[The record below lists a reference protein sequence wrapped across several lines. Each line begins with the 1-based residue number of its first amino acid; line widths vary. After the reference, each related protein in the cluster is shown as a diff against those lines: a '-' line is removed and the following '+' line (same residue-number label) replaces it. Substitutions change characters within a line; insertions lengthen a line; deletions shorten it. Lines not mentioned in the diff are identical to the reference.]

1 MLKNKR
7 NNKSFS
13 YSELILTDN
22 ESQTAFAS
30 VLWEEMQ
37 FMSLV
42 DT

>member
-1 MLKNKR
+1 MMTSGGFKVMLKNKR

-30 VLWEEMQ
+30 VL
-37 FMSLV
+37 
-42 DT
+42 